1 MLRKLGKS
9 LGQSRLGMGVGAGEM
24 IIVDGVSADG
34 ARVTSM
40 LPLRDYLPGA
50 SSPETAI
57 WEPAVST
64 ALAQAGKVSGT
75 LQVSV
80 SDDWARY
87 WLVTP
92 PAGLGSLAELRALAA
107 NRFEQLFGAA
117 AESWHIEADWHDD
130 RAMLACALPKS
141 LISALNEMSRQS
153 SCTLGS
159 VVPESVRLIN
169 GDAGS
174 LGNDNWVC
182 TFGTHSFLALLR
194 AEGKLL
200 AARQFRFDLLP
211 TLPEVLARLETEAL
225 RMGMDMPQDIFLL
238 GDAPSLVELPDRP
251 HLRVVP
257 IGRQRVL
264 PNPIGLD
271 RKTDAY
277 RLALYGA
284 MN

>member
-1 MLRKLGKS
+1 VLRKLGKA
-9 LGQSRLGMGVGAGEM
+9 RLGMGVGAGEM
-24 IIVDGVSADG
+24 VIVDRISSDGGHVS
-34 ARVTSM
+34 SM

-64 ALAQAGKVSGT
+64 ALAQVGRVSGS

-87 WLVTP
+87 WMVTP

-117 AESWHIEADWHDD
+117 SESWYIEADWRDD

-141 LISALNEMSRQS
+141 LTTALNEVSRHN

-159 VVPESVRLIN
+159 VVPEAVRLIN

-174 LGNDNWVC
+174 LGDDGWVC
-182 TFGTHSFLALLR
+182 SFGAHSFLALLR
-194 AEGKLL
+194 DKGRLL
-200 AARQFRFDLLP
+200 SARQFRFDLMP

-225 RMGMDMPQDIFLL
+225 RMGVDMPNDIFLL
-238 GDAPSLVELPDRP
+238 GDAPPLVELRERQQ
-251 HLRVVP
+251 LRIVIV
-257 IGRQRVL
+257 GRQRAL
-264 PNPIGLD
+264 PAPIGLD
-271 RKTDAY
+271 RRTDAY

-284 MN
+284 MK

>member
-1 MLRKLGKS
+1 
-9 LGQSRLGMGVGAGEM
+9 MGVGAGEM
-24 IIVDGVSADG
+24 VIIDRISAEGGHVS
-34 ARVTSM
+34 SM

-64 ALAQAGKVSGT
+64 ALAQAGKVSGN

-80 SDDWARY
+80 SDDWVRY
-87 WLVTP
+87 WMVTP

-117 AESWHIEADWHDD
+117 ADTWHIEADWSDD
-130 RAMLACALPKS
+130 KPMLACALPKS
-141 LISALNEMSRQS
+141 LIKALGEMCSQNNCS
-153 SCTLGS
+153 LGS
-159 VVPESVRLIN
+159 VVPEAVRLIN
-169 GDAGS
+169 RDAGS
-174 LGNDNWVC
+174 LGDDGWVC
-182 TFGTHSFLALLR
+182 SFGTHSFLALLR
-194 AEGKLL
+194 TEGRLV

-225 RMGMDMPQDIFLL
+225 RMGVDMPKEIFFL
-238 GDAPSLVELPDRP
+238 GDAPPLVELPDRP
-251 HLRVVP
+251 QLRVV
-257 IGRQRVL
+257 IVGRQRAL
-264 PNPIGLD
+264 PAPIGLD
-271 RKTDAY
+271 RNSDAY